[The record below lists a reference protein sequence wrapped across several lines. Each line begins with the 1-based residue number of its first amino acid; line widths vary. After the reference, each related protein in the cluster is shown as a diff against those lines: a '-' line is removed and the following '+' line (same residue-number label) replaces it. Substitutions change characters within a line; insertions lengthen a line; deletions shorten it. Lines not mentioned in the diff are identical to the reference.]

1 MRDKSPEVIALS
13 PPSTPDRCRFS
24 DFYRF
29 TGTDGRAPAE
39 KSRNPAC
46 QPVIGMN
53 EEIIFPD
60 REFVRFRDIP
70 AAEAMIDDE

>member
-1 MRDKSPEVIALS
+1 VPLFRLLPVYWHRR
-13 PPSTPDRCRFS
+13 PST
-24 DFYRF
+24 
-29 TGTDGRAPAE
+29 GREVAQ
-39 KSRNPAC
+39 PAC

-60 REFVRFRDIP
+60 REFVRFRDNP